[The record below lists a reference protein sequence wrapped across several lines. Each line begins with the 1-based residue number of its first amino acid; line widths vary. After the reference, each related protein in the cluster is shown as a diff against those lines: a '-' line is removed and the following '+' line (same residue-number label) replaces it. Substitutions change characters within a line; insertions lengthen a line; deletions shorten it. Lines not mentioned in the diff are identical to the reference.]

1 VKVLRA
7 EERYRTVQPGIVTRH
22 CFSAGAHYDP
32 DNLSFGPLI
41 GLDDHLLEPG
51 AGFAEHAH
59 RGVRIFSW
67 IAEGR
72 LEHSVGDEV
81 LVINAEESLVQEAR
95 DGFRHSE
102 RNASSDQ
109 SLRLIQTTVLA
120 EEGVTFDVLRSA
132 AEVAGAWVHLFVVD
146 GSWSLD
152 ELSLEPGDS
161 ARLTDGASHAVAG
174 SGTLLVVRGSVA
186 SPT

>member
-1 VKVLRA
+1 MRIVRA
-7 EERYRTVQPGIVTRH
+7 EERYQTVQPGIVTWH
-22 CFSAGAHYDP
+22 CFAAGAHYDP

-41 GLDDHLLEPG
+41 GVDDHLLEPG
-51 AGFAEHAH
+51 AGFGEHAH

-72 LEHSVGDEV
+72 LEHSVGGEV
-81 LVINAEESLVQEAR
+81 LVINPGESLVQEAT

-102 RNASSDQ
+102 RNASDEE

-120 EEGVTFDVLRSA
+120 DGGVTFDVLRAA

-146 GSWSLD
+146 GSWTLD
-152 ELSLEPGDS
+152 DDSLEPGDS
-161 ARLTDGASHAVAG
+161 ARLTDGATHAVAG
-174 SGTLLVVRGSVA
+174 AGTLLAVRGSVA
-186 SPT
+186 PST